1 MIRSLARA
9 ALAAAAASGLIALSA
24 TPAHAW
30 DAVWHHGLQNLDY
43 YMPGPPPG
51 STLAMCAVTTQL
63 SKYPFPDT
71 DKAYLAINSPSGKPS
86 ACDWGDVQIVVW
98 GTGCPAGPVDLA
110 THANPKKENAV
121 SAGKP
126 GCPILGANFWA
137 WSDFGIGRS
146 WQVTA

>member
-1 MIRSLARA
+1 MLMFRPLARA

-30 DAVWHHGLQNLDY
+30 DAVWHHGLQNLSY

-51 STLAMCAVTTQL
+51 NALAMCAVDTQL
-63 SKYPFPDT
+63 TKWPAPDV
-71 DKAYLAINSPSGKPS
+71 DKVYLDINPTGTPS
-86 ACDWGDVQIVVW
+86 ACNWGDAQIVLW
-98 GTGCPAGPVDLA
+98 GVNCPVIPSSRA
-110 THANPKKENAV
+110 TYPNHEQTV
-121 SAGKP
+121 SYGKP